1 MKPLIAI
8 CSQDADFYLL
18 LSYILEVEGF
28 SSALVSSIDDMRAI
42 EPGPR
47 FDAFV
52 LDCRPDNQLALESAR
67 LKRDPR
73 TCALPCV
80 GLVYAGAEEQ
90 HLQLLRSGVD
100 RCFVRPFAPAML
112 LDFLHSQVM
121 PQRRGMNTAS
131 SERVLKFSDLEMR
144 IDAYRVYCTGQEIA
158 LGPIEFKL
166 LRHMLEH
173 PGKVFSRKE
182 LIGVAWPNVTGVST
196 RTVDVHISQLRK
208 LLVESSSGAGI
219 RTVRL
224 AGYALED
231 KHG

>member
-1 MKPLIAI
+1 MFAHAPIRRVGYCGRPGCTLSCARMKPLIAI

-112 LDFLHSQVM
+112 LDFLHSHVM

-131 SERVLKFSDLEMR
+131 SERVLSLLLTLEALRADLASKGVQIIDPDKKAFKDALAKTSFYKDLRAKFGDEAWKLMNDS
-144 IDAYRVYCTGQEIA
+144 VGA
-158 LGPIEFKL
+158 LG
-166 LRHMLEH
+166 
-173 PGKVFSRKE
+173 
-182 LIGVAWPNVTGVST
+182 
-196 RTVDVHISQLRK
+196 
-208 LLVESSSGAGI
+208 
-219 RTVRL
+219 
-224 AGYALED
+224 
-231 KHG
+231 